1 MSYYNDMN
9 PLPHTKKHTRKECF
23 MNKSDVTKA
32 MLAGLAKT
40 FNAKIVAP
48 DEPLMD
54 GTKKTHT
61 VKAMTTEIIETA
73 NELLTPEDKDK
84 FSTDEIELMRV
95 LDIDIANLFGT
106 ACVCEDEK
114 IDEPIVEESPIIEK
128 AAKKKSGK
136 AKTKVEPV
144 VETKPVEPEP
154 EKKVAETKKPKKEK
168 EKETTKAET
177 KKNDVEKEVTKKPD
191 KQNGKKPI
199 GVGKFIAEGVKS
211 GKFKSMTNQ
220 QIADLVRK
228 NFQGAVTT
236 HLHVATYK
244 YRIEKGKI

>member
-1 MSYYNDMN
+1 
-9 PLPHTKKHTRKECF
+9 

-32 MLAGLAKT
+32 MLAGLVKT
-40 FNAKIVAP
+40 FNEKILSP
-48 DEPLMD
+48 DDPIMYD
-54 GTKKTHT
+54 TKKTHT
-61 VKAMTTEIIETA
+61 IKAMTEEIIKTA
-73 NELLTPEDKDK
+73 NEDLLPEDKDK
-84 FSTDEIELMRV
+84 FSADEIELMRV
-95 LDIDIANLFGT
+95 LDIDVANLFGVP
-106 ACVCEDEK
+106 CVCEPEK
-114 IDEPIVEESPIIEK
+114 IDESVVEEAPVVEK
-128 AAKKKSGK
+128 AAKKKGGK
-136 AKTKVEPV
+136 AKAKVEPV

-168 EKETTKAET
+168 GKEDTKAET

>member
-1 MSYYNDMN
+1 MN

-95 LDIDIANLFGT
+95 LDIDVANLFGT

-168 EKETTKAET
+168 EKETTKTES
-177 KKNDVEKEVTKKPD
+177 KSD
-191 KQNGKKPI
+191 NGKDRYGFRIDSIMHKVALI
-199 GVGKFIAEGVKS
+199 VESGGKEGVTVKDIRDAS
-211 GKFKSMTNQ
+211 WN
-220 QIADLVRK
+220 VRK
-228 NFQGAVTT
+228 NN
-236 HLHVATYK
+236 
-244 YRIEKGKI
+244 YRAYWAEMIVRGFAEFKDDKIKLVK